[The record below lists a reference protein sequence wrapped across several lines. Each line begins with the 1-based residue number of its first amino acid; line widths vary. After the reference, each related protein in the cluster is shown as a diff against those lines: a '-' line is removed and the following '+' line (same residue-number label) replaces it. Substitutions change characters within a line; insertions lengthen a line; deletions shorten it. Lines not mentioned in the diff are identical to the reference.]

1 MEEKKEE
8 TLDERKARLYKEVVE
23 NNPAQKNFDKQV
35 AGFKQRNYQREISD
49 EHVVIEEK
57 EEKKEEEIKY
67 TAEDLAAMNTHIHD
81 EFRYITNEIS
91 EINQTLRR
99 IEKIVKYTYRIHIET
114 AEALK
119 EIWHWL
125 LIDQV
130 ANPYAVERDELAAF
144 KKIIEE
150 NKEQKAEIA
159 KEENQED

>member
-1 MEEKKEE
+1 MEEKNG
-8 TLDERKARLYKEVVE
+8 TTVVE
-23 NNPAQKNFDKQV
+23 EV
-35 AGFKQRNYQREISD
+35 
-49 EHVVIEEK
+49 
-57 EEKKEEEIKY
+57 KKFS
-67 TAEDLAAMNTHIHD
+67 TEDLMWMNSKIDHLD
-81 EFRYITNEIS
+81 RSAQEMA
-91 EINQTLRR
+91 QTLRR